1 MIFINKELEI
11 CESFKYGFFTIYPLP
26 WWERN
31 KEREIAF
38 PLVGEG
44 KGEGEFKMS
53 SKLYHKVNNLIN
65 IEIEILKITKY

>member
-38 PLVGEG
+38 PLVGE
-44 KGEGEFKMS
+44 E
-53 SKLYHKVNNLIN
+53 
-65 IEIEILKITKY
+65 